1 MYVAARSATGLI
13 PARAGKTCRSTSPL
27 RGASAHPRAC
37 GENGLAVSG
46 SSGAS
51 GSSPRVRGKRD
62 HGLLRARPPGL
73 IPARA
78 GKTVTCCSNLSRSAA
93 HPRACGE
100 NTMATPSV
108 AMATGSSPRVRGKR
122 RGDGREQHRVR
133 IIPARAG
140 KTAGRTR
147 SPATSSDHPRACGE
161 NGVGSILARSRAGS
175 SPRVRGK
182 PPARTVAARAPGI
195 IPARAGKTCAWRLS
209 MGGTRDHPRA
219 CGENLGAEDH

>member
-161 NGVGSILARSRAGS
+161 NLRLETVYGWYAGS

-182 PPARTVAARAPGI
+182 PWSRGPLGPCPGI
-195 IPARAGKTCAWRLS
+195 IPARAGKT
-209 MGGTRDHPRA
+209 
-219 CGENLGAEDH
+219 